1 MFQTREHISIRH
13 LETQCVS
20 LVLFVQVVDALWVLL
35 GEIYGRPGML
45 TVRENLFFSAE
56 LRLPSYMTLEQKNAR
71 VEARLVY
78 HAHSFERAE

>member
-1 MFQTREHISIRH
+1 
-13 LETQCVS
+13 
-20 LVLFVQVVDALWVLL
+20 
-35 GEIYGRPGML
+35 ML